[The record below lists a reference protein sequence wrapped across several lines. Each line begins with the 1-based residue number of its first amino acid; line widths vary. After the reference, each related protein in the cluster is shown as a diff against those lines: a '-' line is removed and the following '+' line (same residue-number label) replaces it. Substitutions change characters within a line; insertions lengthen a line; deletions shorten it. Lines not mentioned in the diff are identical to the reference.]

1 MSALF
6 QLANTC
12 MSVVNSNALFS
23 GGGQGGTQGG
33 GQGSDQTGGTTGTV
47 PDINS
52 GNWSWVGDIVNAINQ
67 LLYPILILVGTAG
80 VIYAIYLG
88 VNLARADS
96 ADKQKEAK
104 QRMINALVGLVSI
117 IALILLL
124 KLFCQMLPTW
134 APNLFITT
142 GGSSSSG
149 S

>member
-1 MSALF
+1 MSAMF

-12 MSVVNSNALFS
+12 MSFMNGSLLT
-23 GGGQGGTQGG
+23 GGQGG
-33 GQGSDQTGGTTGTV
+33 QGSGEGTGTGGDI
-47 PDINS
+47 PDINN
-52 GNWSWVGDIVNAINQ
+52 GAWSWVGAIVNAINK

-104 QRMINALVGLVSI
+104 QRMINAIIGLVSI

-134 APNLFITT
+134 APSLFIQTGTGTT
-142 GGSSSSG
+142 TPPAA
-149 S
+149 

>member
-6 QLANTC
+6 QLANTF
-12 MSVVNSNALFS
+12 MGLRVNTLLEDKKEEDVVPTNPDTTVTDITS
-23 GGGQGGTQGG
+23 GQ
-33 GQGSDQTGGTTGTV
+33 
-47 PDINS
+47 
-52 GNWSWVGDIVNAINQ
+52 WKWVGDIVNAINQ

-104 QRMINALVGLVSI
+104 QRMINAIIGLVSI

-124 KLFCQMLPTW
+124 KLFCQMLPEW
-134 APNLFITT
+134 APDLFINSDFNTKK
-142 GGSSSSG
+142 
-149 S
+149 